1 MNRLLYLFSLL
12 SIVFIITSCQ
22 TTNKYGSRHS
32 RFSSERIAN
41 FGGEK
46 ASKKR
51 STKRRSTRSYAGA
64 TKKKR
69 TTTHKSRSTT
79 PSKSTASSV
88 RKVRYHS
95 ERTSILRDAQKYKGV
110 PYVYGGKKPSQG
122 FDCSGFVTYVFKQ
135 NQIYINGSAASL
147 SAMGRKKDP
156 KELNPGDLVFFGEG
170 NKVTHVGIVSMNDGK
185 NLTMIHS
192 SSSAGIRSDNIYFSD
207 YWSKRLLYG
216 VDIVSSHFEEDLG
229 MK

>member
-1 MNRLLYLFSLL
+1 MNRLLYLFFLL
-12 SIVFIITSCQ
+12 SIVFIVSSCQ

-41 FGGEK
+41 FGGSK
-46 ASKKR
+46 ATKKRSSKSRSGRSYASASKKR
-51 STKRRSTRSYAGA
+51 RLSVGRTNSTSNSGSTV
-64 TKKKR
+64 
-69 TTTHKSRSTT
+69 
-79 PSKSTASSV
+79 SSIK
-88 RKVRYHS
+88 KVRYHS
-95 ERTSILRDAQKYKGV
+95 ERNSILRDAQKYKGV

-122 FDCSGFVTYVFKQ
+122 FDCSGFVTYVFEE
-135 NQIYINGSAASL
+135 NQIYIQGSAASL
-147 SAMGRKKDP
+147 ATMGRKKDP
-156 KELNPGDLVFFGEG
+156 KALNPGDLVFFGEG

-207 YWSKRLLYG
+207 YWSRKLLYG